1 MSLAKNCSPLN
12 PPQPVAGNHS
22 SCSEKTSMSSGPIT
36 NVGRQIP
43 IIASDEG
50 M

>member
-1 MSLAKNCSPLN
+1 MSLAKNWSPLN
-12 PPQPVAGNHS
+12 PPQPVAGNHPS
-22 SCSEKTSMSSGPIT
+22 FSEKTSMSSGPIT
-36 NVGRQIP
+36 NVGRQMP